1 MLCIPYTHKAR
12 CNFMRVLLELM
23 RYRNC
28 AMAGLASVIG
38 AAIAYSAAP
47 GQLIWMPLIF
57 VTVFLITGAGNA
69 INDYFDAGI
78 DAINR
83 PDRPIPSG
91 RIRKDSAFIFS
102 IVLFAASII
111 ISYFVGSSRIPFL
124 IAIFNSLLLY
134 FYAFSLKRKVFVG
147 NLSVSY
153 LSGSTFLFGG
163 AAFGIEGIRF
173 TLVLFF
179 LSMLASL
186 ARELVKSIEDM
197 EGDRKDGAVTLPIRI
212 GERPAAYTACAFGL
226 LAVLLSPLPYFM
238 ELFNEYYLFVVGI
251 ADVFFLYA
259 MALVL
264 KKNPSASSVYFK
276 VAMFFALLAFIAGS
290 ILKKL

>member
-1 MLCIPYTHKAR
+1 ML
-12 CNFMRVLLELM
+12 FLELI

-28 AMAGLASVIG
+28 AMAGLAGVIG

-47 GQLIWMPLIF
+47 GEVIWVPLIF
-57 VTVFLITGAGNA
+57 AAVFLITGAGNA

-78 DAINR
+78 DAVNR
-83 PDRPIPSG
+83 PFRPIPSG
-91 RIRKDSAFIFS
+91 RVRKEPVFIFS
-102 IVLFAASII
+102 IALFTAGII
-111 ISYFVGSSRIPFL
+111 ISYFIGSSFIPFF
-124 IAIFNSLLLY
+124 IAVFNSFLLY

-163 AAFGIEGIRF
+163 AAYGIEGIRF
-173 TLVLFF
+173 TLVLFS
-179 LSMLASL
+179 LSMLATL
-186 ARELVKSIEDM
+186 AREIVKSIEDM
-197 EGDRKDGAVTLPIRI
+197 EGDRKDGAITLPLRI
-212 GERPAAYTACAFGL
+212 GEKPAAYAACALGL
-226 LAVLLSPLPYFM
+226 MAVLLSPLPYFM

-264 KKNPSASSVYFK
+264 KKNPSASSRYFK

-290 ILKKL
+290 ILKNKIL

>member
-1 MLCIPYTHKAR
+1 
-12 CNFMRVLLELM
+12 M

-38 AAIAYSAAP
+38 AAIAYSAVP
-47 GQLIWMPLIF
+47 GEVIWVPLIF
-57 VTVFLITGAGNA
+57 AAVFLITGAGNA

-78 DAINR
+78 DAVNR
-83 PDRPIPSG
+83 PFRPIPSG
-91 RIRKDSAFIFS
+91 RVRKESAFVFS
-102 IVLFAASII
+102 IALFAASII
-111 ISYFVGSSRIPFL
+111 ISYFVGSSRIPFF
-124 IAIFNSLLLY
+124 IAVFNSLLLY

-179 LSMLASL
+179 LSVLASL

-197 EGDRKDGAVTLPIRI
+197 EGDRKDGAITLPIKI

-238 ELFNEYYLFVVGI
+238 ELFNEYYLLVVGI

-259 MALVL
+259 VALVL
-264 KKNPSASSVYFK
+264 KRNPSASSVYFK
-276 VAMFFALLAFIAGS
+276 VAMLFALLAFIAGS
-290 ILKKL
+290 ILKREL

>member
-1 MLCIPYTHKAR
+1 
-12 CNFMRVLLELM
+12 MRVLLELM

-47 GQLIWMPLIF
+47 GEVIWMPLIF

-91 RIRKDSAFIFS
+91 RVRIESAFIFS

-179 LSMLASL
+179 LSMLATL